1 MHTTDVE
8 DYILTELSH
17 SSDRSP
23 HTIRRLKRDAGR
35 RFGAN
40 TISHDRL
47 LARYRHLTATRQL
60 PAQRAIEELLRVNS
74 IRSESG
80 VATVTVLTKPFPCP
94 GQCTYCPTEARVP
107 KSYLSN
113 EPAVLRAI
121 RNEYDPYRQVRSRL
135 TALANTGHPTD
146 KVELIIKGGTWSA
159 YPSVYQTWFMQR
171 CLDAANGADPS
182 TRTVR
187 HRSLTDGLA
196 QDSAPRAEPVELHST
211 NLDDAQRLN
220 ETATQRIIG
229 TTIETRPD
237 WVTPQEIVRLR
248 RLGVTRVELGV
259 QTLQDDVLTATRRG
273 HDTTAVASATTL
285 LKDTGF
291 KVAFHL
297 MPGLPGATPDS
308 DLETVRRLFS
318 EPTFQPDTLKLYPCV
333 VVGNAELAGAWRR
346 GAYQPY
352 DEETL
357 IQLLMRIKPMVPPY
371 VRIERIIRDIP
382 TPSILAGCRATNLRQ
397 LLRDRLRGQPWI
409 CRCIRCREPRRQAT
423 SGTLELRRID
433 YNASGGREIFLAFE
447 DPAHDRLYAFLR
459 LRLPGNPS
467 ISHTASTQSYRWGQT
482 PAESDPMAAT
492 QPPLI
497 LADSTQAYQ
506 QGRVLPV
513 PEPATAI
520 AHASL
525 LPELR
530 GAALIRELHTY
541 GALVPIAEQ
550 STDAPQH
557 RGLGRRLMAEAE
569 RIATAESGCQRLA
582 VIAGVGVREYYRKL
596 GYELM
601 GTYMTKA
608 LPR

>member
-1 MHTTDVE
+1 MATTTAVE
-8 DYILTELSH
+8 DYILTELSR
-17 SSDRSP
+17 SAERSP
-23 HTIRRLKRDAGR
+23 RTIRRLKRDAGR
-35 RFGAN
+35 RFGTN

-47 LARYRHLTATRQL
+47 LARYRHLTTTCQL

-159 YPSVYQTWFMQR
+159 YSTVYQTWFVQR

-182 TRTVR
+182 TCTVR

-196 QDSAPRAEPVELHST
+196 QDSAPRAEPAELHST
-211 NLDDAQRLN
+211 NLDDAQCVN
-220 ETATQRIIG
+220 ETAAQRIIG

-259 QTLQDDVLTATRRG
+259 QTLQDDVLSATHRG
-273 HDTTAVASATTL
+273 HDTTAVISATTL
-285 LKDTGF
+285 LKNAGF

-308 DLETVRRLFS
+308 DLDTIRRLFA
-318 EPTFQPDTLKLYPCV
+318 EPSFQPDTLKLYPCV
-333 VVGNAELAGAWRR
+333 VVNDAELAGAWRR

-357 IQLLMRIKPMVPPY
+357 IQLLMRIKPLVPPY

-409 CRCIRCREPRRQAT
+409 CHCIRCREPRRQAT
-423 SGTLELRRID
+423 SETLELRRID
-433 YNASGGREIFLAFE
+433 YHASGGREIFLAFE

-459 LRLPGNPS
+459 LRLPGD
-467 ISHTASTQSYRWGQT
+467 A
-482 PAESDPMAAT
+482 PATVSPEADWRDPASDPLPNHIASPQLTNGARHLSVPGTIQAARHV
-492 QPPLI
+492 
-497 LADSTQAYQ
+497 STF
-506 QGRVLPV
+506 
-513 PEPATAI
+513 
-520 AHASL
+520 
-525 LPELR
+525 PELR
-530 GAALIRELHTY
+530 DAALIRELHTY

-569 RIATAESGCQRLA
+569 RIAAAESDCHRIA
-582 VIAGVGVREYYRKL
+582 VIAGVGVRDYYRKL
-596 GYELM
+596 GYELT

-608 LPR
+608 LLVHGKVK